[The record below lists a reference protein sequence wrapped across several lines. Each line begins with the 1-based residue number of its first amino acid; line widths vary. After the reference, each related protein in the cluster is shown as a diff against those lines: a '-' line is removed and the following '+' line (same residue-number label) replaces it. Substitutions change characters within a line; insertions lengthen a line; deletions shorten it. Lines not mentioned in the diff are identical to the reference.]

1 MNTTELSNE
10 FDTLLYGILKKAHF
24 ARESDLVDFSFD
36 EYEKS
41 VFLTK
46 AQEEVVI
53 NFYNGKNPYRDSFES
68 TEELRRYLDSL
79 VKTKTFQNS
88 ERVQGT
94 GVSNNSIFYKL
105 PSDIAFITLEQ
116 IILEDESLGCYNG
129 KRIGVYPTTQDE
141 YNRVKDNPFKG
152 STKYKA
158 LRLDYGDNI
167 VELISKYKFSTYL
180 LRYLSKPTP
189 IVLVDMPD
197 ELSIE
202 GIKES
207 TECRL
212 NPILHDIILERA
224 IRMALNSR
232 GVNIKE

>member
-1 MNTTELSNE
+1 MNITELSNE
-10 FDTLLYGILKKAHF
+10 FDTLLYGILKKEHF
-24 ARESDLVDFSFD
+24 AGASGLVDFAFD

-68 TEELRRYLDSL
+68 TEELRRYLDTL
-79 VKTKTFQNS
+79 VKTKTYQNS
-88 ERVQGT
+88 ERVPGI
-94 GVSNNSIFYKL
+94 GVSDNSVFYTL

-129 KRIGVYPTTQDE
+129 KRAGVYPTTQDE

-152 STKYKA
+152 TTKYKA
-158 LRLDYGDNI
+158 LRLDYGDNK
-167 VELISKYKFSTYL
+167 VELISKYKFNTYL
-180 LRYLSKPTP
+180 LKYLSKPTP
-189 IVLVDMPD
+189 IVLIDMPD

-202 GIKES
+202 GVKER
-207 TECRL
+207 TECKL

-224 IRMALNSR
+224 VRMAINSK
-232 GVNIKE
+232 GINNKE